1 MNRLASASVGLAA
14 ILVGILSL
22 IGVRPMNTRATEIA
36 LGTVSLA
43 LGVALLLM
51 TSSRRRMTMS
61 AHPQR

>member
-1 MNRLASASVGLAA
+1 MNRLASASVALAA

-22 IGVRPMNTRATEIA
+22 FGVRPMNSRATDIV
-36 LGTVSLA
+36 LGTASLA

-51 TSSRRRMTMS
+51 TGRRRISMS

>member
-1 MNRLASASVGLAA
+1 MNRLAAASVGLAA

-22 IGVRPMNTRATEIA
+22 IGVRPMNSRATEIA
-36 LGTVSLA
+36 LGTASLA

-51 TSSRRRMTMS
+51 TGRRRMTMS

>member
-1 MNRLASASVGLAA
+1 MNRLVSASVALAA

-51 TSSRRRMTMS
+51 TSRRRMTMS